1 MSIRNES
8 YKIPLFV
15 NFSMQIKTNLNVYL
29 FDVHKESFKSNI
41 YIHVVFK
48 KNIDYP
54 IRDGIFATVLFSA
67 VSTQSGV
74 PSKKKHYKE
83 TLSYNNLCL

>member
-1 MSIRNES
+1 
-8 YKIPLFV
+8 
-15 NFSMQIKTNLNVYL
+15 MQIKTNLNVY
-29 FDVHKESFKSNI
+29 FGYVINFKGHKESFKSNI

-83 TLSYNNLCL
+83 TLGYNNLCL